1 MGAIQKLLKKPLWV
15 NILVGIG
22 AFLFFFVLIFFS
34 LGLITGNGKTEKV
47 PSVVGL
53 DISTAEHNLTAL
65 GFEVVIQDSIYV
77 DSLAR
82 TAVLRQ
88 TPDADE
94 VVKKGRTIYLTINRV
109 LAPQIEMPNLVGFSL
124 QSAITYLK
132 VLGLRVGSTTMQP
145 DRNKNV
151 ILDQLVNGVRV
162 APGAKI
168 SSGTIIDLFVG
179 DGTLSALVDVPDLT
193 GLTVETAR
201 SLIESSG
208 FVVGTLTSNSAIQD
222 TASAFVIGQNPVSQ
236 SSKLDSLNVPIKNR
250 VPIKTAINLT
260 IDMTAPVSPPV
271 LQPVDTIK
279 N

>member
-1 MGAIQKLLKKPLWV
+1 
-15 NILVGIG
+15 
-22 AFLFFFVLIFFS
+22 
-34 LGLITGNGKTEKV
+34 
-47 PSVVGL
+47 VGL

-65 GFEVVIQDSIYV
+65 GFVVVIQDSIYV
-77 DSLAR
+77 DTLAR

-88 TPDADE
+88 SPDADE
-94 VVKKGRTIYLTINRV
+94 VVKKGRTVYLTINRV

>member
-1 MGAIQKLLKKPLWV
+1 MGAVQKILKKPLWV

-22 AFLFFFVLIFFS
+22 AFLFFWVLIFFC

-77 DSLAR
+77 DTLAR

-88 TPDADE
+88 SPDADE
-94 VVKKGRTIYLTINRV
+94 VVKKGRTVYLTINRV

-168 SSGTIIDLFVG
+168 SSGTIINLFVG

-193 GLTVETAR
+193 GLTLETAR

>member
-132 VLGLRVGSTTMQP
+132 VLGLRVGNITMQP

-151 ILDQLVNGVRV
+151 ILDQLVDGVRI

-193 GLTVETAR
+193 GLNALTNFQCHDNDLTGSIPA
-201 SLIESSG
+201 SL
-208 FVVGTLTSNSAIQD
+208 SNLPAIQ
-222 TASAFVIGQNPVSQ
+222 TFNCGGNELRSEER
-236 SSKLDSLNVPIKNR
+236 R
-250 VPIKTAINLT
+250 VGKEC
-260 IDMTAPVSPPV
+260 
-271 LQPVDTIK
+271 
-279 N
+279 

>member
-1 MGAIQKLLKKPLWV
+1 
-15 NILVGIG
+15 LV
-22 AFLFFFVLIFFS
+22 FFA
-34 LGLITGNGKTEKV
+34 LGFITGNGKTEKV

-53 DISTAEHNLTAL
+53 DITTAEHNLSAL
-65 GFEVVIQDSIYV
+65 GFDVVIQDSIYV
-77 DSLAR
+77 DTLAR

-94 VVKKGRTIYLTINRV
+94 IVKKGRTVYLTVNRV

-132 VLGLRVGSTTMQP
+132 VLGLRVGSTTLQP

-168 SSGTIIDLFVG
+168 ASGTVINLIVG
-179 DGTLSALVDVPDLT
+179 DGSLSTLVDVPDLT
-193 GLTVETAR
+193 GLDVGTAR
-201 SLIESSG
+201 SLIESAG
-208 FVVGTLTSNSAIQD
+208 FVVGSFTSSVTIQD
-222 TASAFVIGQNPVSQ
+222 TAKAFVVGQSPVSQ
-236 SSKLDSLNVPIKNR
+236 SSQLDSLNMPIKNR
-250 VPIKTAINLT
+250 VPIKTPINLV
-260 IDMTAPVSPPV
+260 IDLTAPIRPT
-271 LQPVDTIK
+271 VDTIK